1 MKTLIH
7 AALLASLAAPLAWSA
22 GTVKVYTPD
31 SEKPKT
37 LTNAE
42 HLLDLVGQPRLAN
55 SWWPG
60 AVIGERQ
67 ATVKAEQE
75 HRALLA
81 RLTSLAEQED
91 GDDAAAINSVRQQLQ
106 VLKVT
111 GRQKVNLDPD
121 EVRVTEKGNPTLE
134 GEYTLWLPVKPT
146 TVTVMGL
153 ISSPG
158 KKPFTPGRDVA
169 SYLDEQSLLSGAD
182 NSYAWIIYPDGHTQ
196 KAPVAYWNKR
206 HIEPMP
212 GSIIF
217 VGFADHF
224 WTKAYDGLNADIL
237 HSLTQRIPEE

>member
-1 MKTLIH
+1 MKILIRV
-7 AALLASLAAPLAWSA
+7 ALIASFATPLAWSA
-22 GTVKVYTPD
+22 GTVKVYTQD
-31 SEKPKT
+31 SAQPKT
-37 LTNAE
+37 LTDAG
-42 HLLDLVGQPRLAN
+42 HLIDLVGQPRLAN

-60 AVIGERQ
+60 ALIAERQ
-67 ATVKAEQE
+67 KTAEAEQQQK
-75 HRALLA
+75 ALLA
-81 RLTSLAEQED
+81 RLTGLAEQED

-106 VLKVT
+106 ALKIA
-111 GRQKVNLDPD
+111 GRLLVNLDPD
-121 EVRVTEKGNPTLE
+121 DVRVSENGNPALQ
-134 GEYTLWLPVKPT
+134 GDYTLWLPAKPST
-146 TVTVMGL
+146 ITVFGL

-182 NSYAWIIYPDGHTQ
+182 NSYAWVVYPDGHTQ

-237 HSLTQRIPEE
+237 HSLIQRIPE

>member
-1 MKTLIH
+1 MKMLIRV
-7 AALLASLAAPLAWSA
+7 ALIASLTTPVAWSA

-31 SEKPKT
+31 SAEPKT
-37 LTNAE
+37 LTNAG

-67 ATVKAEQE
+67 ATVEAEQK
-75 HRALLA
+75 HAALLA
-81 RLTSLAEQED
+81 RLAELARQED

-106 VLKVT
+106 AVKVT

-121 EVRVTEKGNPTLE
+121 DVRVAENGNPMLE
-134 GEYTLWLPVKPT
+134 GEYSLWLPARPST
-146 TVTVMGL
+146 ITVMGL
-153 ISSPG
+153 VSRPG
-158 KKPFTPGRDVA
+158 KAPFTPGRDVA

-182 NSYAWIIYPDGHTQ
+182 NSYAWVVYPDGRTQ
-196 KAPVAYWNKR
+196 KTPVAYWNKR

-212 GSIIF
+212 GSVIF

-224 WTKAYDGLNADIL
+224 WTKAYDGLNTDIL
-237 HSLTQRIPEE
+237 HSLTQRIPE

>member
-1 MKTLIH
+1 MKTLLRI
-7 AALLASLAAPLAWSA
+7 ALIASLTSPLAWSA

-31 SEKPKT
+31 NAQPKT

-60 AVIGERQ
+60 AVISERQ
-67 ATVKAEQE
+67 ASVEAEQKQ
-75 HRALLA
+75 RALLA
-81 RLTSLAEQED
+81 RLTGLAEQED
-91 GDDAAAINSVRQQLQ
+91 GDDAAAINSVRQQIQALE
-106 VLKVT
+106 VT
-111 GRQKVNLDPD
+111 GRQRINLDPD
-121 EVRVTEKGNPTLE
+121 KVRVAENGNPTLE
-134 GEYTLWLPVKPT
+134 GEYSLWLPAQPT

-182 NSYAWIIYPDGHTQ
+182 NSYAWVLYPDGRTQ

-212 GSIIF
+212 GSVIF

-237 HSLTQRIPEE
+237 HTLMQRIPD

>member
-1 MKTLIH
+1 MKTLIR
-7 AALLASLAAPLAWSA
+7 AALIASLFTPAAWSA
-22 GTVKVYTPD
+22 GTVMVYTPNG
-31 SEKPKT
+31 EKPKT
-37 LTNAE
+37 LTGAE

-67 ATVKAEQE
+67 ATVVAEQQ
-75 HRALLA
+75 HLALLA
-81 RLTSLAEQED
+81 RLTGLADRED

-106 VLKVT
+106 AWKVT

-121 EVRVTEKGNPTLE
+121 SVRVAERGNPRLE
-134 GEYTLWLPVKPT
+134 GDYTLWLPAQPS

-158 KKPFTPGRDVA
+158 KKPFAPGRDVA
-169 SYLDEQSLLSGAD
+169 SYLDEQSLLRGAD
-182 NSYAWIIYPDGHTQ
+182 NSYAWVIYPDGRTQ

-237 HSLTQRIPEE
+237 RSLIQRIPD

>member
-1 MKTLIH
+1 MKTLFRI
-7 AALLASLAAPLAWSA
+7 ALIASLTSPLAWSA

-31 SEKPKT
+31 NAQPKT

-60 AVIGERQ
+60 AVISERQ
-67 ATVKAEQE
+67 ASVEAEHKQ
-75 HRALLA
+75 RALLA
-81 RLTSLAEQED
+81 RLTGLAEQED
-91 GDDAAAINSVRQQLQ
+91 GDDAAAINSVRQQIQ
-106 VLKVT
+106 ALKVT
-111 GRQKVNLDPD
+111 GRQLINLDPD
-121 EVRVTEKGNPTLE
+121 KVRVAENGNPTLE
-134 GEYTLWLPVKPT
+134 GEYSLWLPAQPT

-182 NSYAWIIYPDGHTQ
+182 NSYAWVLYPDGRTQ

-212 GSIIF
+212 GSVIF

-237 HSLTQRIPEE
+237 HTLMQRIPD